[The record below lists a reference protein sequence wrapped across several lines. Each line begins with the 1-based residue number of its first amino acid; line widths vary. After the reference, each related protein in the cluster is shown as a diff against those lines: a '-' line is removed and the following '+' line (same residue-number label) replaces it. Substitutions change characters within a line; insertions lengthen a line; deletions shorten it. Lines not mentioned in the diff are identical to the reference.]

1 MKNQLYLL
9 LTLLLTS
16 GSALFAQKTVSGT
29 ITTAEGDPLIGVN
42 ILIQG
47 STEGTVTDL
56 DGKYTL
62 DVDSDNAVLLISYT
76 GFQTTTVPV
85 GSQTVIDVVLQTDTQ
100 ILEEVVV
107 SALGFTQNKDE
118 LGSTASII
126 NTQDMARSGETTLL
140 NSLGAK
146 ASNVQISRSN
156 GDPGAGSTIR
166 IRGAN
171 SISGSSNPLVIL
183 DGIPI
188 SNNAQYSGGN
198 EGRDGGVSQQSRLN
212 DLNPNDIESIQVLK
226 GASAAALWGS
236 RAANGVLVITTKS
249 GKAGK
254 GQISYKNTISFDQ
267 VHERYPLQSTWGQG
281 RNGSYSPTRAEAWGD
296 YIPDRSGAGD
306 VFDQGGQFF
315 EAEDGTRY
323 YPVETKNSQETFVDE
338 NWDAA
343 FQTGG
348 FMQHDLSFS
357 GGNENS
363 NYFLSLGRLDQEGII
378 KNSDYERTNI
388 RLNNKFF
395 VSDWLN
401 LSSKASF
408 SNSKSNRIQQSSNTA
423 GLLLGLLRTP
433 PDFDNRDYKGTYFN
447 SDGLGIEK
455 RHRSYR
461 RYLGNNVNPTY
472 NNPLWTINEQES
484 STKVNRYIFSAEAN
498 IIPLS
503 WLQVTLRGG
512 VDGYDD
518 RRVYF
523 YPVGSASHTTGE
535 LSEDQLARLESN
547 FDAIGR
553 GNFQLNSDISLTA
566 TVGWNINDRRLRR
579 NSQELIGF
587 LVNTD
592 KQTSDLNTAAEATN
606 ISNSKTNIRSNRGYG
621 VLAFDIL
628 DQIFVQVSGAL
639 EASSTVKGQFFYPAA
654 EVAYQF
660 IQPGGL
666 PTGKLSFG
674 KLRASW
680 GKVGIQAPAHSW
692 ETLAEGGFTYSTYSD
707 PLDIGLFGGGFRLDD
722 DRGNP
727 DLEPEIKTE
736 WEIGTDLRFFNDR
749 LSLGMTYYQ
758 NNIEGMIIP
767 VDLTPSSGYDTQIL
781 NAAEMENKGFELELD
796 YDILDKK
803 DLNFGMWLNW
813 ATNKNEV
820 LDLEG
825 TETINLTSGASV
837 SSRAIVGKPLGVLFG
852 TSSQMDASG
861 KLILDDNGF
870 PQLTSSPVVLGD
882 PNPDWRGGLGLR
894 VSFKNLFANALIE
907 HSQGGDFSPRTLWV
921 LRRFGTT
928 QETANRITLSQNLTN
943 FAGDEITAGT
953 TVRGNIEDFGG
964 GPVLLDETWYR
975 TGIGGGFGDNQAY
988 NFSIYDAT
996 FTRFKELTIGYNFR
1010 SSGLREKAGIE
1021 GIQLSATGRNL
1032 FLIDDIPGVD
1042 PEINQ
1047 YGVSNGFGLDYFTN
1061 PSTRSFLFSLGIT
1074 F

>member
-1 MKNQLYLL
+1 MKKRLPLL
-9 LTLLLTS
+9 LCLAFLS
-16 GSALFAQKTVSGT
+16 GLAISQNIVSGIVT
-29 ITTAEGDPLIGVN
+29 DANGEPLIGVN
-42 ILIQG
+42 ILVQG
-47 STEGTVTDL
+47 TAHGTVTEL
-56 DGKYTL
+56 DGSYSL
-62 DVDSDNAVLLISYT
+62 EVSDDDAILQISYT
-76 GFQTTTVPV
+76 GFQTMTIPV
-85 GSQTVIDVVLQTDTQ
+85 AGQSEIDVVLQTDTQ
-100 ILEEVVV
+100 ILDEVVV
-107 SALGFTQNKDE
+107 SALGFSENKDE

-126 NTQDMARSGETTLL
+126 NTQDMNRSGESTLL

-212 DLNPNDIESIQVLK
+212 DLNPNDIESIQILK

-254 GQISYKNTISFDQ
+254 GEINYKTSLSFDV
-267 VHERYPLQSTWGQG
+267 VHERYPLQNTWGQG
-281 RNGSYSPTRAEAWGD
+281 RNGKYGPTRAESWGD
-296 YIPDRSGAGD
+296 YIPDRSGGADG
-306 VFDQGGQFF
+306 VDQGGQYFQ
-315 EAEDGTRY
+315 ADDGSIY
-323 YPVETKNSQETFVDE
+323 YPIEQKNSQETFLDE

-348 FMQHDLSFS
+348 FIQHDLSFS
-357 GGNENS
+357 GGNEKS
-363 NYFLSLGRLDQEGII
+363 NYYLSLGRIDQEGII
-378 KNSDYERTNI
+378 RNSDYDRTNI

-395 VSDWLN
+395 VNDWLN
-401 LSSKASF
+401 VSSKASF
-408 SNSKSNRIQQSSNTA
+408 TNSRSNRIQQSSNTA

-447 SDGLGIEK
+447 SSGLGIEK

-461 RYLGNNVNPTY
+461 RYLGNSVNPTY
-472 NNPLWTINEQES
+472 NNPLWTTYEQES

-512 VDGYDD
+512 IDGYDD

-553 GNFQLNSDISLTA
+553 GNFRINGDISLTA
-566 TVGWNINDRRLRR
+566 TLGWNLNDRRLNS

-587 LVNTD
+587 LVNTS
-592 KQTSDLNTAAEATN
+592 KQTTDLNTAAESTN
-606 ISNSKTNIRSNRGYG
+606 ISRSRTNIRSNRGYG
-621 VLAFDIL
+621 VLAFDL
-628 DQIFVQVSGAL
+628 YESLFVQLSGAL
-639 EASSTVKGQFFYPAA
+639 EASSTVRGQFFYPAA

-660 IQPGGL
+660 IRPGSNSDG
-666 PTGKLSFG
+666 PLSFG
-674 KLRASW
+674 KFRASW
-680 GKVGIQAPAHSW
+680 GRVGIQAPAHAW

-707 PLDIGLFGGGFRLDD
+707 PLRIGLFGGGFRLDD

-736 WEIGTDLRFFNDR
+736 WEVGTDLRFFNDR
-749 LSLGMTYYQ
+749 FSLGMTYYQ
-758 NNIEGMIIP
+758 NNITGMIIP

-781 NAAEMENKGFELELD
+781 NAAEMENKGFELEAD
-796 YDILDKK
+796 YDIIRKK
-803 DLNFGMWLNW
+803 DLNFGVWLNW
-813 ATNKNEV
+813 ATNRNEV

-837 SSRAIVGKPLGVLFG
+837 SSRAIVGQPLGVLFG
-852 TSSQMDASG
+852 TSSQMDANG
-861 KLILDDNGF
+861 NLILDQNGF
-870 PQLTSSPVVLGD
+870 PQLTPSPVVLGD
-882 PNPDWRGGLGLR
+882 PNPDWRGGLGFR
-894 VSFKNLFANALIE
+894 FSFKNLFANALIE
-907 HSQGGDFSPRTLWV
+907 HSQGGEFSPRTLWV
-921 LRRFGTT
+921 LRRFGTV
-928 QETANRITLSQNLTN
+928 QETANRITLDQSLTN
-943 FAGDEITAGT
+943 FAGDEIAAGT

-996 FTRFKELTIGYNFR
+996 FTRFKELTIGYNIKAEK
-1010 SSGLREKAGIE
+1010 LKQKAGIQ

-1061 PSTRSFLFSLGIT
+1061 PSTKSFLFTLGLT
-1074 F
+1074 L